1 MAHAF
6 FLGVDVAGE
15 RSDEPGA
22 VTLSLVEK
30 ERNDDAPAIY
40 RLDRVTHEAEAPDV
54 EVLADRI
61 QSLVAEA
68 PYIGRTSIII
78 NRRTEAGQDLV
89 DALDDRGLAAVQATM
104 TGGQGAAAGAPD
116 EVGVHVS
123 EHDAVDTLASL
134 YRDGRMEL
142 PGGASEDTSRLA
154 RGIQSFIEMT
164 DNGPGPTG
172 ESPPAD
178 DTPRRREAFDNHVTS
193 AALATWLGTERSFD
207 PTQHLKEDPQTKA
220 PDSNSIG
227 V

>member
-6 FLGVDVAGE
+6 FLGVDVADE
-15 RSDEPGA
+15 RSDDPGA

-30 ERNDDAPAIY
+30 EQNNEASAVF

-54 EVLADRI
+54 GVLADRI

-68 PYIGRTSIII
+68 PYIGRTSIIV
-78 NRRTEAGQDLV
+78 NRRTEAGQQLV
-89 DALDDRGLAAVQATM
+89 DALDERGLDAVQATM
-104 TGGQGAAAGAPD
+104 TGGQGATAGAPD

-123 EHDAVDTLASL
+123 EYDAVDTLASL

-142 PGGASEDTSRLA
+142 PGAASEDTSRLA

-164 DNGPGPTG
+164 DNGPADEPSTV
-172 ESPPAD
+172 D
-178 DTPRRREAFDNHVTS
+178 DTPRRREAYDSHVTS

-207 PTQHLKEDPQTKA
+207 PTQHLKEDPQTETPG
-220 PDSNSIG
+220 PDSIG